1 MVVRVKRII
10 RILCLLM
17 IAIALFSTSMA
28 ETVWGDLNTRFAS
41 NAGIEYEGDYY
52 AMRSRITSILFMG
65 IDKRNGEESTE
76 NEYRNGGQADFLMLL
91 VIDDNRKTIT
101 PIQINRDTM
110 CEITVLNVLGDVS
123 GTRTAQICLS
133 HGFGDGSAISCEL
146 TMDAVSNLIY
156 GIPLNHYYA
165 MDMDGIAV
173 FNDAIGGVEVTLEE
187 DFSNLDP
194 SMIKGET
201 ITLRGV
207 QAEYYTRNRYNV
219 GDQTNLSR
227 TIRQKKYIQH
237 AGERIRDKLLE
248 SPNYILSIFD
258 TLDEYVTTDMGRGY
272 VLNTSKRAREY
283 EILPLIELIGTTE
296 IGRYGFVEF
305 YPDEEALKQLLIEI
319 YCERR

>member
-1 MVVRVKRII
+1 MVVKVKRKTIYS
-10 RILCLLM
+10 LLM
-17 IAIALFSTSMA
+17 LAIVLFSTSKA
-28 ETVWGDLNTRFAS
+28 ETIWGDLSSRFAS
-41 NAGIEYEGDYY
+41 NIGIEFGGNFF

-65 IDKRNGEESTE
+65 IDKRNDEGSTE
-76 NEYRNGGQADFLMLL
+76 DEYRNGGQADFLMLL

-123 GTRTAQICLS
+123 GTRTAQVCLS
-133 HGFGDGSAISCEL
+133 HGFGDGRTISCEL

-165 MDMDGIAV
+165 MNMDGIAV
-173 FNDAIGGVEVTLEE
+173 FNDAIGGVEVTLED
-187 DFSNLDP
+187 DFSKFDP
-194 SMIKGET
+194 SMTKGET

-227 TIRQKKYIQH
+227 TIRQEKYIQQ
-237 AGERIRDKLLE
+237 AGERIRNEIIE

-258 TLDEYVTTDMGRGY
+258 ILDEYVTTDMGRGY
-272 VLNTSKRAREY
+272 VLNISKKAREY
-283 EILPLIELIGTTE
+283 EILPLVELMGTTE

-305 YPDEEALKQLLIEI
+305 YPDEEALKQLLIEV
-319 YCERR
+319 YCEMS

>member
-1 MVVRVKRII
+1 MVVKVKRKTIYS
-10 RILCLLM
+10 LLM
-17 IAIALFSTSMA
+17 LAIVLFSTSKA
-28 ETVWGDLNTRFAS
+28 ETVWGDLSSRFAS
-41 NAGIEYEGDYY
+41 NVGIEFGGNFF

-65 IDKRNGEESTE
+65 IDKRNDEGSTE
-76 NEYRNGGQADFLMLL
+76 DEYRNGGQADFLMLL

-110 CEITVLNVLGDVS
+110 CEITVLNVLGAVS
-123 GTRTAQICLS
+123 GTRTAQVCLS
-133 HGFGDGSAISCEL
+133 HGFGDGRTISCEL

-165 MDMDGIAV
+165 MNMDGIAV
-173 FNDAIGGVEVTLEE
+173 FNDAIGGVEVTLED
-187 DFSNLDP
+187 DFSKFDP
-194 SMIKGET
+194 SMTKGET

-227 TIRQKKYIQH
+227 TIRQEKYIQQ
-237 AGERIRDKLLE
+237 AGERIRNEIIE

-258 TLDEYVTTDMGRGY
+258 ILDEYVTTDMGRGY
-272 VLNTSKRAREY
+272 VLNISKKAREY
-283 EILPLIELIGTTE
+283 EILPLVELIGTTE

-305 YPDEEALKQLLIEI
+305 YPDEEALKQLLIEV
-319 YCERR
+319 YCEMS